1 MGEESTALCQ
11 RSLIIEAV
19 LGSMSPMT
27 LSDAR

>member
-11 RSLIIEAV
+11 QSLTMAAV
-19 LGSMSPMT
+19 HDSMSPMT